1 MAMEIVNGYPCRD
14 CTDAEKAKKG
24 IDPSAGPT
32 AEPGETKADVKA
44 RESDG
49 SSAGRPVDGR
59 LPDGRNKDGR
69 GINRPLAAG
78 NIGTALNI
86 LV

>member
-24 IDPSAGPT
+24 IDPSAGPN
-32 AEPGETKADVKA
+32 AQPGETKADVKS
-44 RESDG
+44 RED
-49 SSAGRPVDGR
+49 R
-59 LPDGRNKDGR
+59 R
-69 GINRPLAAG
+69 GVNQPLATG

>member
-24 IDPSAGPT
+24 IDPSAGPNGQ
-32 AEPGETKADVKA
+32 PGETKADVKA

-49 SSAGRPVDGR
+49 SSAGRLAG
-59 LPDGRNKDGR
+59 GRNKDER

>member
-24 IDPSAGPT
+24 IDPSAGPN
-32 AEPGETKADVKA
+32 AQPGETKADVKS

-49 SSAGRPVDGR
+49 LLEGYPPMHGFPTGGKRMSAASTGR
-59 LPDGRNKDGR
+59 LPM
-69 GINRPLAAG
+69 
-78 NIGTALNI
+78 GTS
-86 LV
+86 VRR

>member
-32 AEPGETKADVKA
+32 AQPGETKADVKS
-44 RESDG
+44 RESAG
-49 SSAGRPVDGR
+49 SLIG
-59 LPDGRNKDGR
+59 KDDDKR
-69 GINRPLAAG
+69 GVNRPLASG
-78 NIGTALNI
+78 NVGTALNI

>member
-1 MAMEIVNGYPCRD
+1 MGMEIVNGYPCRD

-24 IDPSAGPT
+24 IDPSAGPD
-32 AEPGETKADVKA
+32 AQPGETKADVKA
-44 RESDG
+44 RENTKMSSG
-49 SSAGRPVDGR
+49 SPAAR
-59 LPDGRNKDGR
+59 RNEEAR

-78 NIGTALNI
+78 SVGTALNI

>member
-1 MAMEIVNGYPCRD
+1 MEIVNGYPCRD

-24 IDPSAGPT
+24 IDPNAGPN
-32 AEPGETKADVKA
+32 AQPGETKADVKS
-44 RESDG
+44 RESAG
-49 SSAGRPVDGR
+49 SFAGRSGGVFNNNE
-59 LPDGRNKDGR
+59 LNS
-69 GINRPLAAG
+69 NRPLAAG

>member
-24 IDPSAGPT
+24 IDPSAGPD
-32 AEPGETKADVKA
+32 AQPGETKADVKS

-49 SSAGRPVDGR
+49 SLAGQSG
-59 LPDGRNKDGR
+59 GGFTKDER
-69 GINRPLAAG
+69 GINRPLASG
-78 NIGTALNI
+78 NTGTALNI